1 MPEIKKVL
9 IKDNNSE
16 YELYIE
22 SIDDQQIYSEDES
35 SYRSIDLPT
44 LDLKKVH
51 NTIKG
56 YAQYAIGAF
65 VDFGL
70 AEIEELNLEFN
81 LKLAGELGIPV
92 LTKSSTEGS
101 FKIQVKCKF
110 PNKENVEE

>member
-1 MPEIKKVL
+1 MSEIKRFL
-9 IKDNNSE
+9 IKDNDSE
-16 YELYIE
+16 YEFYIE
-22 SIDDQQIYSEDES
+22 SIDDQIYSKDEP

-44 LDLKKVH
+44 LDLEKIH

-56 YAQYAIGAF
+56 YAKYAIGAF
-65 VDFGL
+65 IDFGL

-92 LTKSSTEGS
+92 LTRSSTEGS

-110 PNKENVEE
+110 PDKNIENIR